1 MATVSK
7 RKQSFKLETQNE
19 ARQEAVTAGRQKRK
33 SKQKRKILTPASYI
47 AMTALVVFAVM
58 AGLLF
63 QNSMITEK
71 NTEILSLQK
80 TLSEAIQVNDSKEG
94 QLVTNMN
101 LQSIEAQARS
111 FGMTEP
117 TQNQYRKEVVS
128 EPKKTSTTLETEK
141 VKSWFENL
149 F

>member
-1 MATVSK
+1 MATARK
-7 RKQSFKLETQNE
+7 RKQSSNLETQNE
-19 ARQEAVTAGRQKRK
+19 VRQEVVTTERQKRR
-33 SKQKRKILTPASYI
+33 SKQKKKILTPSSYI

-63 QNSMITEK
+63 QHSMITEK

-80 TLSEAIQVNDSKEG
+80 TLNEAIQANDSKEG

-111 FGMTEP
+111 YGMTEP
-117 TQNQYRKEVVS
+117 TQAQYRKEVVS
-128 EPKKTSTTLETEK
+128 EQKKTATTLETEK